1 MTVNRLLGAIVVA
14 FGATLLLWLIP
25 ANVSAAPGSV
35 MDPALFPRLA
45 AWLLIGL
52 GTLQLIVPSEA
63 PQVPPLW
70 EVLRLAGVAALTLA
84 AVLLMPETGY
94 ILTSVV
100 LMAALAVLVHERR
113 IHWLAVIVAGLPVAI
128 WLLFEIVL
136 QRPLP

>member
-1 MTVNRLLGAIVVA
+1 MTVNRLLGAIVIA

-52 GTLQLIVPSEA
+52 GALQVLVPPGE
-63 PQVPPLW
+63 PQVPPPW
-70 EVLRLAGVAALTLA
+70 EVLRLGAVALLTLA
-84 AVLLMPETGY
+84 AVLLMPRLGY
-94 ILTSVV
+94 ILTSVA
-100 LMAALAVLVHERR
+100 LMAVLAGLVHERR
-113 IHWLAVIVAGLPVAI
+113 IHWLAVIIAGLPVAI